1 MKKVISLLLDLVTF
15 MLAYAVPV
23 AALDFDERVERNTID
38 YCYVDPITLSGKEY
52 VRFYASVDSRINTP
66 IVSGIEITCYQ
77 GGIEINSRYVEEEG
91 TDTVYA
97 SIFWPDTVGLF
108 EMDAYGFTNSKDGTG
123 KIIHYYEV
131 DHAAYTNI
139 PYTKSINE
147 EKENVSKY
155 LKSVSNNIIDTL
167 QYNMNNFVETT
178 IDDSDLP
185 AEFIDCYFNTDKTE
199 GHTKPTIFKNTVEN
213 KYIFVYCQG
222 DGLKVIKE
230 IGFNEV
236 YSSGENNYNV
246 RTYSSQGEFVSF
258 NDYMISNVK

>member
-1 MKKVISLLLDLVTF
+1 MKKIIALLLATIFMVTF
-15 MLAYAVPV
+15 AVSAVAYSY
-23 AALDFDERVERNTID
+23 DMRVQRNTID
-38 YCYVDPITLSGKEY
+38 SCYVNPITLSGKEY
-52 VRFYASVDSRINTP
+52 VRFYASVDSGIAVP
-66 IVSGIEITCYQ
+66 IVSGIEMYCYQ
-77 GGIEINSRYVEEEG
+77 GGMEINSRNVVEEN

-97 SIFWPDTVGLF
+97 SVFWPDTVGLF
-108 EMDAYGFTNSKDGTG
+108 EMDAYGYTHSQDAMGN
-123 KIIHYYEV
+123 IIHYYEI

-139 PYTKSINE
+139 PYTKSISE

-167 QYNMNNFVETT
+167 QYDMNNFVETT
-178 IDDSDLP
+178 LDDSDLP
-185 AEFIDCYFNTDKTE
+185 AEFIDYYFNTDKTE

-230 IGFNEV
+230 IGFNKV

-258 NDYMISNVK
+258 NDYMIGNVK